1 MDLKLNIKLRLNQF
15 FSRASAVFNIKK
27 LNYLPRW
34 IILSIDIIMVFL
46 SGILGCLLLKGIGV
60 DFVLNNQFK
69 MIVLLYF
76 VFTIFFFWLFQTY
89 AGIIRHSTFN
99 DEIKLFVSQSG
110 TFLFMFLLNTGFE
123 FWQGQ
128 KLFLNAQLYISILL
142 SFCSLILYRIIIK
155 LVFKHYFLE
164 KQKKTLIPVFIY
176 GANSNAVAVAN
187 ALNSESPLR
196 FRLLGFVDKNNQN
209 KPNRVMGLP
218 VFDHLRTVAM
228 LMRSQGGEILI
239 IADNVLT
246 EEAISTIM
254 DDCLQYNFKVYSVPS
269 ILNWENQNEI
279 FKKVKNFQI
288 MDLLGGNSITL
299 DNNAISSQLKG
310 KTVLI
315 TGAAG
320 SIGCEIVSQVLAF
333 APEKIIMVDQ
343 AETPLYHLILD
354 LEKVVTSSKIHGVI
368 ADIRNY
374 KRMDSLFKLYQPDV
388 VYHAAAY
395 NHVLLMEENPA
406 QAVFTN
412 VIGTRN
418 VADLAMCHQVDLFVM
433 ISTDNA
439 VNPINVM
446 EASKRIAEKYVQ
458 SLFYNSQ
465 SVVNNGTKFITTRFG
480 KMLGTN
486 GSIVS
491 LFSKQIASGG
501 PITITHPEVIR
512 YFMTIP
518 EACQLIL
525 EAGAMGNGGE
535 IFVFDMGKP
544 YKIVDLA
551 RKMIKLAGF
560 IPDEEI
566 KIQVVN
572 SRPGEKLYE
581 ELLNGTSK
589 TFPTRHNK
597 IMMAHEIK
605 EGFET
610 LHNDIDELISAANLF
625 DNNTI
630 VLKMEKIV
638 PEFRRIHPVFE
649 ILDQ

>member
-1 MDLKLNIKLRLNQF
+1 M
-15 FSRASAVFNIKK
+15 
-27 LNYLPRW
+27 
-34 IILSIDIIMVFL
+34 
-46 SGILGCLLLKGIGV
+46 
-60 DFVLNNQFK
+60 
-69 MIVLLYF
+69 
-76 VFTIFFFWLFQTY
+76 FTIFFFWLLQTY
-89 AGIIRHSTFN
+89 AGIIRHSTFI
-99 DEIKLFVSQSG
+99 DELKLFMSQFG
-110 TFLFMFLLNTGFE
+110 TFLIMFLLNTGFE
-123 FWQGQ
+123 FWQGE
-128 KLFLNAQLYISILL
+128 KLFLNAQLYVCVLL
-142 SFCSLILYRIIIK
+142 SFYSLILYRIVIK
-155 LVFKHYFLE
+155 MVFKHYFLE
-164 KQKKTLIPVFIY
+164 KQKKTLIPAFIY

-196 FRLLGFVDKNNQN
+196 FRLLGFVDKNNHN
-209 KPNRVMGLP
+209 KSNRVMGLP
-218 VFDHLRTVAM
+218 VFDNLCTVAM
-228 LMRSQGGEILI
+228 QSKGSEILI

-269 ILNWENQNEI
+269 ILNWENQNEV
-279 FKKVKNFQI
+279 FQKVKNFQI

-320 SIGCEIVSQVLAF
+320 SIGREIVRQVLAF

-368 ADIRNY
+368 ADVRNY
-374 KRMDSLFKLYQPDV
+374 KRMESLFKLYQPNV

-395 NHVLLMEENPA
+395 NHIVLLEENPA

-412 VIGTRN
+412 VVGTRN
-418 VADLAMCHQVDLFVM
+418 VADLALCHQVDLFVM
-433 ISTDNA
+433 ISIDNA
-439 VNPINVM
+439 KNPINVM
-446 EASKRIAEKYVQ
+446 EVSKRIAEKYVQ
-458 SLFYNSQ
+458 SLFYKSQ
-465 SVVNNGTKFITTRFG
+465 NGVNKGTKFITTRFG
-480 KMLGTN
+480 KMLVTN

-491 LFSKQIASGG
+491 LFSEQIASGG

-544 YKIVDLA
+544 CKIVDLA

-566 KIQVVN
+566 KIQVIN
-572 SRPGEKLYE
+572 SRPEEKLYE
-581 ELLNGTSK
+581 EFLNNTSE

-597 IMMAHEIK
+597 IMMAHEIR
-605 EGFET
+605 EDFET
-610 LHNDIDELISAANLF
+610 LHNDIEELIDAANLF
-625 DNNTI
+625 DNDTI

-638 PEFRRIHPVFE
+638 PEFKRIHSTFE
-649 ILDQ
+649 ILDH